1 MYRGTTPRITFTL
14 DTSVDLS
21 TIEEAW
27 VTFKTATTELT
38 KIYSN
43 DEVGIDS
50 ENSKLFVNL
59 TQNETLQ
66 LYSGVASVQI
76 RFRTQ
81 SQKAYATEIKQINV
95 NKILKEGVI

>member
-21 TIEEAW
+21 TVEEAW
-27 VTFKTATTELT
+27 VTFKTATTEVT
-38 KIYSN
+38 KCLSEG
-43 DEVGIDS
+43 EVGIDAS
-50 ENSKLFVNL
+50 ETQMFVEL
-59 TQNETLQ
+59 AQEETLS

-81 SQKAYATEIKQINV
+81 SGKAYATEVKQVNV
-95 NKILKEGVI
+95 GKILKEGVI